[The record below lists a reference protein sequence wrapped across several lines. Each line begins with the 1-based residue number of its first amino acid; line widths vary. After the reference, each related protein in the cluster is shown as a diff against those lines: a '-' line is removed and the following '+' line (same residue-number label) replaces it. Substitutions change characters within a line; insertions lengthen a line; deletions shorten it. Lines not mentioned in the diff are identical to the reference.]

1 MSLKANGLKDRLKQ
15 QIAAGGP
22 LTVAQYMTACLHDP
36 QDGYYATRPALGEG
50 GDFVTAPLVSQMF
63 GELLGLWAAEV
74 WTRLGRP
81 DRVLLVEAGPGDG
94 ALMADALRAA
104 RHAPG
109 FLEAV
114 KLVLV
119 ETSPPLIAAQRARL
133 VGAAVA
139 PAWAS
144 SLGELPDGAPVIL
157 LSNELLDCLPA
168 RQFVRT
174 ERGWAERMVG
184 LDAAGELAFGLTASP
199 AGVALPEAEVGALVE
214 VSPAQEA
221 FGAELG
227 RLIARQGGAA
237 LLIDYGRAEPGPGDT
252 LQALKA
258 HRKVGPLETP
268 GEADLTVHAD
278 FPAVAAAARRAG
290 AETAP
295 ILTQG
300 ELLGRL
306 GIYERAE
313 ALRRARPDRT
323 EILERQLAR
332 LTAPDQ
338 MGTLFKVLAVHAHG
352 LTAPG
357 FEDLGFEEL

>member
-1 MSLKANGLKDRLKQ
+1 MSPKAARLKDRLKD
-15 QIAAGGP
+15 QIAQTGP
-22 LTVAQYMTACLHDP
+22 ITVAQYMTACLFDP

-94 ALMADALRAA
+94 TLMADALRAA
-104 RHAPG
+104 RLASG
-109 FLEAV
+109 FLDAV

-119 ETSPPLIAAQRARL
+119 ETSPPLIEAQRARL
-133 VGAAVA
+133 AGGPVE
-139 PAWAS
+139 PAWAAS
-144 SLGELPDGAPVIL
+144 ILELPDGVPVIL

-168 RQFVRT
+168 HQFVRVPQ
-174 ERGWAERMVG
+174 GWAERMVG
-184 LDAAGELAFGLTASP
+184 LDDHGELAFGLSATPS
-199 AGVALPEAEVGALVE
+199 GVAAAQAELGDLVE
-214 VSPAQEA
+214 VSPAQEL

-227 RLIARQGGAA
+227 ALIARQGGVA
-237 LLIDYGRAEPGPGDT
+237 LLIDYGRSEPGPGDT
-252 LQALKA
+252 LQALKR
-258 HRKVGPLETP
+258 HEKVGPLDCP

-290 AETAP
+290 AHTAP

-306 GIYERAE
+306 GIYTRAE
-313 ALRRARPDRT
+313 ALARARPDRT

-338 MGTLFKVLAVHAHG
+338 MGVLFKALAIHARG
-352 LTAPG
+352 LTPP
-357 FEDLGFEEL
+357 GFEEL